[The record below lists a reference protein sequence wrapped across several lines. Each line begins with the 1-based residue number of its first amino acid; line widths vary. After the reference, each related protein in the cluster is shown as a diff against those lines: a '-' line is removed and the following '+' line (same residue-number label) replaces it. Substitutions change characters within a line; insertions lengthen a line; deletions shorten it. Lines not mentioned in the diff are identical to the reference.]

1 MAEPARIAAI
11 TTTFFPNSHSGVLAA
26 KFLTGFPTDEGL
38 IPPRTRVVST
48 YIDQIHRNDV
58 GLQLASQYGVPV
70 YQSIPGALTLGTGEL
85 AVDGVL
91 LIGEHGDYPRTALGQ
106 EMLPRRWLFE
116 QVCGVLAEHGRPVPV
131 FCDKHLSYRWADARW
146 MYDTA
151 RELRVPL
158 WAGSSLP
165 VHWRRPNV
173 EHPLGDPLD
182 EALATGFHMLER
194 YGFHALES
202 LQCQVERRAGGE
214 TGVVAV
220 TCLSGRDVWRSADEG
235 RWPNDLA
242 DAALA
247 ATNPGPDRLEPERVS
262 DPHVFLVEY
271 ADGLRGTVLMLGD
284 DGYVRKFAYAGRRGG
299 RIDAFEFHGDEGP
312 NHAHFSYFGPG
323 RRGLPA
329 LRPAAESGGAD
340 AAHHRGA
347 GGGDDLPPP
356 RRPAHRDPSPGNR
369 LRADDRRGAPPHGL
383 GTKRRLAGAGAHARA
398 RRHPGGRADPRRPGR
413 HDSINTARLIT
424 SLNRNT

>member
-1 MAEPARIAAI
+1 MAGPARVAAI
-11 TTTFFPNSHSGVLAA
+11 TTTFFPNSHAGVLAA
-26 KFLTGFPTDEGL
+26 KFLTGFATDEGL
-38 IPPRTRVVST
+38 IAPRTRVASL

-58 GLQLASQYGVPV
+58 GLQLARQYGVPV
-70 YQSIPGALTLGTGEL
+70 YQSIPGAMTLGTSEL

-116 QVCGVLAEHGRPVPV
+116 QVCGVLAEHGRSVPV
-131 FCDKHLSYRWADARW
+131 FVDKHLSYRWSDARW

-202 LQCQVERRAGGE
+202 LQCQVERRVGGE

-220 TCLSGRDVWRSADEG
+220 TCLSGEGVWWAADAG
-235 RWPNDLA
+235 RWPTDLA

-247 ATNPGPDRLEPERVS
+247 ATNPGPHRLEPERVS
-262 DPHVFLVEY
+262 DPHLFLLEY
-271 ADGLRGTVLMLGD
+271 ADGLHGTVLMLGD
-284 DGYVRKFAYAGRRGG
+284 DGYVRKFAYAGQRGG
-299 RIDAFEFHGDEGP
+299 RIDSFEFHGDEGP
-312 NHAHFSYFGPG
+312 NRAHFSYFGLAVEDFLLSG
-323 RRGLPA
+323 RPQSPVERTLLTTGVLE
-329 LRPAAESGGAD
+329 AAMIS
-340 AAHHRGA
+340 HHRGGRRIETPHLDIA
-347 GGGDDLPPP
+347 YAPMTGEV
-356 RRPAHRDPSPGNR
+356 RRPKESE
-369 LRADDRRGAPPHGL
+369 
-383 GTKRRLAGAGAHARA
+383 
-398 RRHPGGRADPRRPGR
+398 PGGASLEPVPMPEPGATPAAAPIRVDRDGTIRSTPR
-413 HDSINTARLIT
+413 D
-424 SLNRNT
+424 

>member
-1 MAEPARIAAI
+1 MAGPARIAAI
-11 TTTFFPNSHSGVLAA
+11 VTTFFPNSHAGVLAA

-38 IPPRTRVVST
+38 IPPRTRVASL

-58 GLQLASQYGVPV
+58 GRQLARQYGVPV
-70 YQSIPGALTLGTGEL
+70 YQSVPAALTLGSGEL

-116 QVCGVLAEHGRPVPV
+116 QVCGVIAEHGRPVPV
-131 FCDKHLSYRWADARW
+131 FVDKHLSYRWADARW

-214 TGVVAV
+214 TGVTAV
-220 TCLSGRDVWRSADEG
+220 TCLSGDDVWRAADAG
-235 RWPNDLA
+235 RWSTDLA

-247 ATNPGPDRLEPERVS
+247 ATNPGPDRLEPEHVS
-262 DPHVFLVEY
+262 DPHVFLLEY
-271 ADGLRGTVLMLGD
+271 ADGLRGTALMLGD
-284 DGYVRKFAYAGRRGG
+284 NGYVRKFAYAGRRRG
-299 RIDAFEFHGDEGP
+299 RIDAFEYHGDEAP
-312 NHAHFSYFGPG
+312 NRAHFSYFGLGVEDFLLSGLPQSPVERTLLTTGVLEAALISHHHGG
-323 RRGLPA
+323 RRVETPHLDIAYAPMTGAVRRPTGSEPAGASLQPLPMPEPGA
-329 LRPAAESGGAD
+329 TPAAEPIPVD
-340 AAHHRGA
+340 
-347 GGGDDLPPP
+347 
-356 RRPAHRDPSPGNR
+356 RD
-369 LRADDRRGAPPHGL
+369 
-383 GTKRRLAGAGAHARA
+383 GTW
-398 RRHPGGRADPRRPGR
+398 
-413 HDSINTARLIT
+413 
-424 SLNRNT
+424 